1 MKAQEELKGNLNERE
16 GGLMGWVHS
25 DQMVQG
31 SHTGKVD
38 RMSGGLRRL
47 KGAIRLDST
56 QIRWFSRWPG
66 EDAELCELWPK
77 DTQWN
82 NLSSRRA
89 IRLDSTQIRWFSWW
103 SGREAWTE
111 GQGDQWPKMLKK
123 KLIVALGCQ
132 GTYVNR
138 QSDSP
143 KKDAT
148 YSFSGDVKMGEC
160 CRLSGCRWVQTGTE
174 KYRCVQTGLDEYRR
188 RQMSS
193 NDIIK

>member
-25 DQMVQG
+25 DQMVLC

-82 NLSSRRA
+82 NLGSRRA
-89 IRLDSTQIRWFSWW
+89 IRLESTQIRWFSWW

-111 GQGDQWPKMLKK
+111 GPGDQWPKMLKK
-123 KLIVALGCQ
+123 KLISSFRLPGDLCKQAEWQ
-132 GTYVNR
+132 
-138 QSDSP
+138 P
-143 KKDAT
+143 KKRCNLL
-148 YSFSGDVKMGEC
+148 FL
-160 CRLSGCRWVQTGTE
+160 RGC
-174 KYRCVQTGLDEYRR
+174 
-188 RQMSS
+188 
-193 NDIIK
+193 